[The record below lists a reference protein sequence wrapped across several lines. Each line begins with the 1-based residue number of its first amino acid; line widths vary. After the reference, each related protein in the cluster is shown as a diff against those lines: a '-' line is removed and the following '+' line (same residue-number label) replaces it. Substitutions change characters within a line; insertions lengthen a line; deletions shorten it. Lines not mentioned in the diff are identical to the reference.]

1 MTDEQYG
8 AEPGQRCVDF
18 VEMITAYLD
27 RTLADDVRARVDEH
41 LEQCAGCRAALT
53 QWRTVAGL
61 AGQLTAADVADID
74 PYVRDRL
81 MATFL
86 RIRRR

>member
-1 MTDEQYG
+1 MTDERNA
-8 AEPGQRCVDF
+8 AETDQRCVDF
-18 VEMITAYLD
+18 VEQITAYLD
-27 RTLADDVRARVDEH
+27 GTLPHDARRHVEEH
-41 LEQCAGCRAALT
+41 LGQCEGCQAALS
-53 QWRTVAGL
+53 QWRTVATL

-86 RIRRR
+86 EIRRR

>member
-1 MTDEQYG
+1 VADEQYA

-27 RTLADDVRARVDEH
+27 RTLTDDVRRNVDEH
-41 LEQCAGCRAALT
+41 VAWCAGCRAALV
-53 QWRTVAGL
+53 QWRTVASL

-81 MATFL
+81 MTTFL
-86 RIRRR
+86 EIRRR